1 MMGATDPVRPLIL
14 IICSLNKQGGGI
26 TDYEPEASVTSSLEP
41 DLQTALLE
49 RRSNIY
55 HLLRNGDV
63 TWSKIDQNDHF
74 LNRDLVHG
82 PDLGGTEEG
91 ARYLPALERY
101 IGTHFYKSLGDDG
114 RTALRSPELHTL
126 ILTGLYGLVG
136 VDDPIQCYS
145 VPIEWDNNVQKYW
158 CRDNLP
164 TRLLIA
170 YLQRHRI
177 THIFDMTAR
186 EDYRDMID
194 WLRVR
199 DQTQIPIRHCFSR
212 IGAGPDAL
220 THLGEFVATLPAEGI
235 ARQLV
240 DLPVDV
246 HPDLTGQNVYLR
258 TVPREYPGLP
268 TERAPI
274 PPESG
279 LFFPEIVPE
288 PNARRILETSEKTM
302 KVLFNSPAALGADA
316 GSMFFVYYGKG
327 LEVLLHNVYGREL
340 KAELGGRP
348 YHGRVALLNELLTRD
363 ESASLGAWVNL
374 NPRGIG
380 DPAEKILDRYFN
392 RKLVAVFPVV
402 RSACDYI
409 RKFRNPKGH
418 YEISSMGEML
428 DARRRVVDLLNRV
441 LIAIYGRDVEL
452 EFWRRA
458 LRHGNAEQR
467 KEAASAV
474 AKLGDRESVPR
485 LIDGLG
491 NTAEGI
497 SFARAL
503 GVIGDERAL
512 PALEQIAI
520 STADP
525 CQKTA
530 RDAIAAIRAKEVQK
544 L

>member
-1 MMGATDPVRPLIL
+1 MISATDTVRPLVL
-14 IICSLNKQGGGI
+14 IICSLNKHGGGF
-26 TDYEPEASVTSSLEP
+26 TEYEPEASIASSLEP

-55 HLLRNGDV
+55 HILRNGAV
-63 TWSKIDQNDHF
+63 TWCKIDQNDHV

-82 PDLGGTEEG
+82 QELGGTETG
-91 ARYLPALERY
+91 GRYLPALDRY
-101 IGTHFYKSLGDDG
+101 NGTHFFKSLGDSG
-114 RTALRSPELHTL
+114 RAALRSPEIHTL

-145 VPIEWDNNVQKYW
+145 VPIEWDNNVQKCW

-170 YLQRHRI
+170 YLQRHQI

-199 DQTQIPIRHCFSR
+199 DETQIPVRHCFSR

-220 THLGEFVATLPAEGI
+220 THLGEFVATLPPEGI

-240 DLPVDV
+240 GLPVDA
-246 HPDLTGQNVYLR
+246 HPDITGQTVYLR
-258 TVPREYPGLP
+258 SVPREYPGLP

-288 PNARRILETSEKTM
+288 PNARRIFETSEKTM
-302 KVLFNSPAALGADA
+302 KVLFNSHAALGSDA

-327 LEVLLHNVYGREL
+327 LEVLLHNEYGREL
-340 KAELGGRP
+340 KAELAGKP
-348 YHGRVALLNELLTRD
+348 YHGGVALLNELLNRD
-363 ESASLGAWVNL
+363 ESASLGAWANL
-374 NPRGIG
+374 NPRGFG
-380 DPAEKILDRYFN
+380 DPAEKILDRYYN
-392 RKLVAVFPVV
+392 RKLVTVFPVV

-418 YEISSMGEML
+418 YDITSMDQML
-428 DARRRVVDLLNRV
+428 DARRRVVDHLNRV

-452 EFWRRA
+452 DFWRRA

-491 NTAEGI
+491 DPAGGV

-512 PALEQIAI
+512 PALERIAM

-525 CQKTA
+525 CQKAA
-530 RDAIAAIRAKEVQK
+530 RDAIAAIHTKEEQK
-544 L
+544 I